1 MKFPDDAD
9 GDTLPG
15 MEAQGDD
22 LIRPRNVEFPVV
34 FPNNNGSVEI
44 LRSNPVATIAIAQL
58 FGASLWFSANSAASD
73 LMRAW
78 GMSISGIGLLT
89 NAVQLGFILGTMS
102 FALSGLADRFR
113 ASKIFVVSACLG
125 ALFNACFALF
135 SHGLASAAVFRF
147 LVGTC
152 LAGMY
157 PIGMKL
163 VVSWEPKRT
172 GAALSYLVGMLTLG
186 TALPQGV
193 RFIGAQWNWQAV
205 ILTSS
210 GLAIAGAVLIFFLG
224 DGPHLAIRSAL
235 SRKGL
240 AGVLSAFKSEKLRA
254 AALGYFGHMWELYTF
269 WTLVPLI
276 LTSGL
281 AVKVHHLS
289 VPGLAFIIIASGAL
303 GCILGGLLSRRIGSG
318 RVAALALAIS
328 GLCCLIVAV
337 TGAKLQTKE
346 LLAIFLV
353 WGTAV
358 VADSPQFS
366 ALSAQA
372 APPHQVGAVL
382 AIQNSVGFAITI
394 ASIALATSL
403 FNRLGLSVAWA
414 LLPGPLFGLIGFYP
428 AWANS
433 GRPAA

>member
-1 MKFPDDAD
+1 V
-9 GDTLPG
+9 
-15 MEAQGDD
+15 
-22 LIRPRNVEFPVV
+22 RSSPVT
-34 FPNNNGSVEI
+34 
-44 LRSNPVATIAIAQL
+44 TIAIAQL
-58 FGASLWFSANSAASD
+58 FGTSLWFSANSAAPD
-73 LMRAW
+73 LTRAW
-78 GMSISGIGLLT
+78 GISISGIGLLT

-102 FALSGLADRFR
+102 FALSGLADRFP
-113 ASKIFVVSACLG
+113 ASKIFVVSACSG
-125 ALFNACFALF
+125 ALFNACFAFF

-147 LVGTC
+147 LVGIC
-152 LAGMY
+152 LAGIY

-172 GAALSYLVGMLTLG
+172 GAALAYLVGMLTLG

-193 RFIGAQWNWQAV
+193 KFVGAQWNWQAV
-205 ILTSS
+205 ILSSS
-210 GLAIAGAVLIFFLG
+210 GLAIAGAALIFFLG
-224 DGPHLAIRSAL
+224 DGPHLAIGSGL
-235 SRKGL
+235 SGKRL

-276 LTSGL
+276 LSTDL
-281 AVKVHHLS
+281 AVKVRQLS
-289 VPGLAFIIIASGAL
+289 VPGLAFIIIAIGAV
-303 GCILGGLLSRRIGSG
+303 GCILGGWLSRRIGSG

-328 GLCCLIVAV
+328 GLCCWIVAV
-337 TGAKLQTKE
+337 AGARLQAEE
-346 LLAIFLV
+346 LLGIFLL
-353 WGTAV
+353 WGAAV

-403 FNRLGLSVAWA
+403 FNRLGLSVAWI
-414 LLPGPLFGLIGFYP
+414 LLPGPLLGLIGFYP
-428 AWANS
+428 AWRNS